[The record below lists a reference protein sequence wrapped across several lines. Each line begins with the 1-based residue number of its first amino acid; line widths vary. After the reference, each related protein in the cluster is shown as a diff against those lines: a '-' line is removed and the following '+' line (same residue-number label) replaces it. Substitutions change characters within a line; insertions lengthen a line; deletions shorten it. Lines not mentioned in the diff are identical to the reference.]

1 MSESIE
7 SGVEEMRR
15 QDDGSD
21 GGMEAGDG
29 GGGQRL
35 KGEDGSDGGERCNRW
50 VGRGC

>member
-1 MSESIE
+1 MD
-7 SGVEEMRR
+7 GVAR
-15 QDDGSD
+15 QDRRD
-21 GGMEAGDG
+21 EAGNG